1 MKRSSI
7 MRDRPVKPMDL
18 AIYWIEYVVRH
29 QGAPHLRYPGM
40 DLTWH
45 QRNLLDVIAF
55 AIISGITLLSV
66 VFFIIKSILK
76 RVYTRPDKN
85 KKNN

>member
-1 MKRSSI
+1 

-40 DLTWH
+40 DLAWH
-45 QRNLLDVIAF
+45 KRNLLDVIAF
-55 AIISGITLLSV
+55 VIISGITLLSV

-76 RVYTRPDKN
+76 RVHTRPDKN